1 MELDEDLE
9 DRNISFLQQLDSA
22 NEFGRFLN
30 GSSEGGDKE
39 PDWSLRSDDH
49 TPDVERS
56 SNDETQSLKATDDL
70 LSASSVLSAN
80 SYNAALKDAVST
92 TRTFASD
99 LKQPWETGPMKFLFS
114 DATTLSSDLMLR
126 TSLPRKRQLG
136 DVEGECEA
144 QGPSTQKSRF
154 SAQSTEPN
162 FLRCVKATADFG
174 YIEKR
179 RANRTL
185 AICKISKIV
194 EVDPERFSVGRA
206 VLDEMIDGNFSNHI
220 FETIDMVLAMKSPG
234 TINKRAGSMMLF
246 LNWYRLNNVGSPFPI
261 TESAA
266 AKYLMSMRREEKFVS
281 RGASFRESLRFFHYA
296 LGLDGALD
304 ACDSPRVKGAA
315 DVMLSGGEEWQPAD
329 PFTKDEVVKFHSML
343 DDSNLSALDRLAA
356 GNVLTMIY
364 GRCRASD
371 LNHVQVVKPDMINDT
386 GYLEFGTRFHK
397 TSRNAKQKTKLL
409 PIVLPVVGINGSNW
423 VKTLLD
429 IRQDLG
435 LPVGD
440 LRGAPWWPAPAVSD
454 DPGSITWCKRP
465 VSSEEI
471 GQWMQQV
478 VGESC
483 HGRKITS
490 HSAKATCL
498 SWLAKMGVGREDR
511 DILGRH
517 VNVLQGSGPLYSRD
531 IISAPLRKLE
541 DTLAKIAGKQFWPD
555 HNRSGL
561 FTPVPNTSADQMDD
575 EMHNGVPMTF
585 PVPSTPAREN
595 VDIKQEEAADGV
607 ISIPS
612 DDCVSDALQESE
624 KDEASSCESV
634 EDASDEED
642 EMLLAVSRQDN
653 VAVGADVLFAG
664 TLFYKHRRSGIC
676 HTIKRNQREE
686 SQLPSFDCGRM
697 LNDNY
702 DKIEMPFTRIV
713 KCSLCFKTKP

>member
-1 MELDEDLE
+1 MELDNDLE
-9 DRNISFLQQLDSA
+9 DQNISFLQQLDRA
-22 NEFGRFLN
+22 NGIGHFLN
-30 GSSEGGDKE
+30 GSSEGSDRE
-39 PDWSLRSDDH
+39 RDWSLIREDP
-49 TPDVERS
+49 TPDVDKS
-56 SNDETQSLKATDDL
+56 SNEEFQSAKATDN
-70 LSASSVLSAN
+70 SFSVSSVLSAG

-126 TSLPRKRQLG
+126 TNLPRKRQME
-136 DVEGECEA
+136 DVEDECED
-144 QGPSTQKSRF
+144 QGHATQKTRF
-154 SAQSTEPN
+154 SAQSTAPE
-162 FLRCVKATADFG
+162 FLRCVKATADYG

-206 VLDEMIDGNFSNHI
+206 VLDEMVDGNFANHI
-220 FETIDMVLAMKSPG
+220 FETVDMVLAMKSPG

-246 LNWYRLNNVGSPFPI
+246 LNWYRLNNDGSPFPI
-261 TESAA
+261 TESAS

-315 DVMLSGGEEWQPAD
+315 DVMLSGGEDWQPAD
-329 PFTKDEVVKFHSML
+329 PFTKDEVMKFHAML
-343 DDSNLSALDRLAA
+343 EDLNLSALDRLAA

-371 LNHVQVVKPDMINDT
+371 LNHVQVVKPDMINDA

-409 PIVLPVVGINGSNW
+409 PIVLPVVGINGRNW
-423 VKTLLD
+423 VKTLLEL
-429 IRQDLG
+429 RQDLG

-440 LRGAPWWPAPAVSD
+440 LRGAPWWPAPAMSD

-465 VSSEEI
+465 VTSEEI

-478 VGESC
+478 VGENC
-483 HGRKITS
+483 NGRKITS

-561 FTPVPNTSADQMDD
+561 FTPVPNTSADRLDD
-575 EMHNGVPMTF
+575 EIPNDAQMTF
-585 PVPSTPAREN
+585 PVPMTPAQEN
-595 VDIKQEEAADGV
+595 VNVKQEETADDI
-607 ISIPS
+607 ISIHS
-612 DDCVSDALQESE
+612 DDFAPDSLHESE
-624 KDEASSCESV
+624 KEEASSCESV

-642 EMLLAVSRQDN
+642 EMLLAVSRHDN
-653 VAVGADVLFAG
+653 VAVGSDVLFAG

-676 HTIKRNQREE
+676 HTIRRNHHEDC
-686 SQLPSFDCGRM
+686 QLPSFDCGRM

-702 DKIEMPFTRIV
+702 DRIEMPFTRIV